1 MIRVFASRA
10 RPLALA
16 AGLMLACAPALTV
29 QAAAKTPLSQVAE
42 VEDVLFSVA
51 VASELAKRCDSLSA
65 RKMKGLGVL
74 MSLKSR
80 ANELGYSDA
89 EIRAHVESKTEKAR
103 MRAKGEAFLVSN
115 GVRLDQPETFCAFG
129 RAEIAKSSA
138 IGALLRAK

>member
-1 MIRVFASRA
+1 MPPVIRVFASRSGS
-10 RPLALA
+10 LALA
-16 AGLMLACAPALTV
+16 AGLLLACAPALTV

-80 ANELGYSDA
+80 ANELGY
-89 EIRAHVESKTEKAR
+89 
-103 MRAKGEAFLVSN
+103 
-115 GVRLDQPETFCAFG
+115 
-129 RAEIAKSSA
+129 
-138 IGALLRAK
+138 